1 MRKRYNQEK
10 ALKGAYSAQRSP
22 AGGQCVRDYEPS
34 CGPPFEAL
42 PSNLDAVETDSNQG
56 PQHQEERQ
64 VDQGEVN
71 VGMETVGRM
80 GMGWRRWRRKWRRIV
95 SRIGLLLPN
104 VIHRI
109 SVSSDLVLLY
119 KILDGILD
127 PDVMLPYDISICIL

>member
-1 MRKRYNQEK
+1 
-10 ALKGAYSAQRSP
+10 
-22 AGGQCVRDYEPS
+22 
-34 CGPPFEAL
+34 
-42 PSNLDAVETDSNQG
+42 
-56 PQHQEERQ
+56 
-64 VDQGEVN
+64 
-71 VGMETVGRM
+71 METVGRM
-80 GMGWRRWRRKWRRIV
+80 GMGWRRWWRRKWRRIV

>member
-1 MRKRYNQEK
+1 M
-10 ALKGAYSAQRSP
+10 
-22 AGGQCVRDYEPS
+22 
-34 CGPPFEAL
+34 
-42 PSNLDAVETDSNQG
+42 ETHANQG

-80 GMGWRRWRRKWRRIV
+80 GMGWRWRWRKWRRIV

-104 VIHRI
+104 FIHRI

-119 KILDGILD
+119 KILNGILG
-127 PDVMLPYDISICIL
+127 PDFIFPYDIGICIL

>member
-1 MRKRYNQEK
+1 M
-10 ALKGAYSAQRSP
+10 
-22 AGGQCVRDYEPS
+22 
-34 CGPPFEAL
+34 
-42 PSNLDAVETDSNQG
+42 ETHANQG

-80 GMGWRRWRRKWRRIV
+80 GMGWRWRWRKWRRIV

-109 SVSSDLVLLY
+109 SVRCDLVLLY
-119 KILDGILD
+119 KILNGILD
-127 PDVMLPYDISICIL
+127 PDFILLYDISICIL